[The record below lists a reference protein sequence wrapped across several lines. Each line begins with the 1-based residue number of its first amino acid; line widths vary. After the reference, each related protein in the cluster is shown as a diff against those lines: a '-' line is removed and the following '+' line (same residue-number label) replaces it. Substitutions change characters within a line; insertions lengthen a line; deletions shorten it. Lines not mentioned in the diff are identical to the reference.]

1 MTPFALALSA
11 IVAPTF
17 LRVLPGGAEVAIAT
31 DSELVQRAT
40 EGDRHACDALVARH
54 IAAVLRRA
62 QRLLGPT
69 ADAEDVVQDAFYEA
83 LRDLSRLEDKSR
95 FGAWVQKIA
104 IHHVHRRFRR
114 RKLRRALGISSSTD
128 DQALSQLVADR
139 ADTSVRAQ
147 LSQLDALLAH
157 QAPRDRLAWMLR
169 HVEGLLLDEVAQ
181 QLDISLATAK
191 RGIARVQTKV
201 TQRFGPELF
210 VEEPQ

>member
-104 IHHVHRRFRR
+104 IHHVHRRDW
-114 RKLRRALGISSSTD
+114 LGCYATSRDSCSMKWLSSSTSRWPPPSA
-128 DQALSQLVADR
+128 ALPESR
-139 ADTSVRAQ
+139 A
-147 LSQLDALLAH
+147 
-157 QAPRDRLAWMLR
+157 
-169 HVEGLLLDEVAQ
+169 
-181 QLDISLATAK
+181 K
-191 RGIARVQTKV
+191 
-201 TQRFGPELF
+201 
-210 VEEPQ
+210 